1 MTNKQSKKR
10 QLTRS
15 QKDKLFYTLMM
26 IYPVVQFCVFYIGVN
41 INSVLLAFKQY
52 DYGITQDSIAGYH
65 WAGFSQFE
73 KVFNM
78 FKAEPVFLSALKNSL
93 LSYVVIAL
101 SASTL
106 TVFFAYYIFKKKA
119 LGNFFRIMLFLPSV
133 ISSLVMAIL
142 FTSMA
147 ESIIPKL
154 INNAFSTDVKPLLTD
169 PNTRFGMVIFYAIWV
184 NFGTSVLLYNGS
196 MAGIDNEIIEAA
208 EIDGANGFKE
218 FIFIIFPMVYP
229 TFTTFFVT
237 NLATLF
243 TNQLSLH
250 SIYGTSAPN
259 DMYTFGYYMF
269 VKIEDGTI
277 ADYTYL
283 SAMGLLMTA
292 VAVPVTLLV
301 RKMLIKIGPSTD

>member
-1 MTNKQSKKR
+1 MMNKTITKKR
-10 QLTRS
+10 LTRG
-15 QKDKLFYTLMM
+15 QKDKLFYTVMM
-26 IYPVVQFCVFYIGVN
+26 IYPVLQFCIFYIGVN

-52 DYGITQDSIAGYH
+52 DYGITQGSVAGYH

-73 KVFNM
+73 KVFSM

-93 LSYVVIAL
+93 LSYAIIAI

-119 LGNFFRIMLFLPSV
+119 FSNFFRIMLFLPSV

-154 INNAFSTDVKPLLTD
+154 INNAFGTNVKALLTD
-169 PNTRFGMVIFYAIWV
+169 PNTRFGMIIFYAIWV

-196 MAGIDNEIIEAA
+196 MAGIDSEIIEAA
-208 EIDGANGFKE
+208 EIDGASGFKE
-218 FIFIIFPMVYP
+218 FIFIVFPLVYP

-250 SIYGTSAPN
+250 SIYGTSAAS

-269 VKIEDGTI
+269 VKIEGGTI

-292 VAVPVTLLV
+292 VAVPVTLIV
-301 RKMLIKIGPSTD
+301 RKLLIKIGPSVD